1 MESEKNTTDDELDRE
16 SMPTYNDTVV
26 STGSQMESPNEY
38 IPSDSQTEVSPEM
51 NPIRSETEASSE
63 MNPIGSET
71 EVSPEMNPM
80 ESQTEMESLKEPE
93 QELNENETQ
102 DPFSETFQEPNE
114 EGKEEMIASIKEED
128 KIQHLPEPRQIERA
142 NIILKEAGNFRKKL
156 NTLKKRLPS
165 MDDHTKDEI
174 RNGVIREF
182 IRVLK
187 ISKPQSTRKK
197 FGRRINNLRNI
208 FHNSLNVLNGTS
220 KKRSKRRTKKQ
231 NIESPPLEISEESQ
245 A

>member
-1 MESEKNTTDDELDRE
+1 MESEKKITEDELDRE

-26 STGSQMESPNEY
+26 STGSQIEESDEY
-38 IPSDSQTEVSPEM
+38 IPSDSQTEM
-51 NPIRSETEASSE
+51 NPIE
-63 MNPIGSET
+63 PQT
-71 EVSPEMNPM
+71 EVSPVMNSI
-80 ESQTEMESLKEPE
+80 ESQREMESLSEPE
-93 QELNENETQ
+93 QDINGNETQ

-114 EGKEEMIASIKEED
+114 EGEEEMIASIKEEEQNKEED
-128 KIQHLPEPRQIERA
+128 KIQHMPEPRQIERA
-142 NIILKEAGNFRKKL
+142 NVILKEAGNFRKKL
-156 NTLKKRLPS
+156 STLKKRLPS

-187 ISKPQSTRKK
+187 ISKPQATRKK
-197 FGRRINNLRNI
+197 FGRRINNLRNV
-208 FHNSLNVLNGTS
+208 FHNSLNTLNGIS

-231 NIESPPLEISEESQ
+231 NIESLPLEIPEESQ

>member
-1 MESEKNTTDDELDRE
+1 MEPEKNITEDELDRE
-16 SMPTYNDTVV
+16 SMPTYNDTVIG
-26 STGSQMESPNEY
+26 TGSQMETPDEY
-38 IPSDSQTEVSPEM
+38 VPLDSQPEV
-51 NPIRSETEASSE
+51 SSE
-63 MNPIGSET
+63 MNLNGSQT
-71 EVSPEMNPM
+71 EESLDNSMG
-80 ESQTEMESLKEPE
+80 SQTEMESLREPE
-93 QELNENETQ
+93 PEPELNGNETQ
-102 DPFSETFQEPNE
+102 DPFSDSFKEPNE
-114 EGKEEMIASIKEED
+114 EVQEDIIESIKEEEQNKEED

-156 NTLKKRLPS
+156 STLKKRLPS

-197 FGRRINNLRNI
+197 FGRRINNLRNV
-208 FHNSLNVLNGTS
+208 FHNSLNTLNGTS

-231 NIESPPLEISEESQ
+231 NIESPPLEISEEPQ